1 MVFQTK
7 FVQTLYCCTIFRKW
21 FSITNSK

>member
-7 FVQTLYCCTIFRKW
+7 FTQDL
-21 FSITNSK
+21 